1 MDPYLILFLVLGL
14 SVGSFINVI
23 IYRVPRG
30 ISLVKPGSQCPK
42 CNFPIP
48 LYRNIPIFSF
58 VFQLGKCANCKK
70 SISLRYPIV
79 ESLIGFLWSW
89 GYLSFT
95 NFENGLFILISTI
108 LVIIAFIDLDTM
120 QIPLTFIAIASIS
133 IIIHEYFLMDNLQ
146 YVVHGFIA
154 GVGYLS
160 LVFLLTWIIFR
171 KQTLGFGDL
180 FLVGVTGL
188 WLGAINV
195 LISIFLGA
203 IIAMIVWLVISFK
216 LGFDR
221 NRPMPFGPYLAFSAI
236 LVKMINPSL
245 LINIY

>member
-48 LYRNIPIFSF
+48 LYSNIPIFSF

-120 QIPLTFIAIASIS
+120 QIPLTFIAIASIG

-154 GVGYLS
+154 GVGY
-160 LVFLLTWIIFR
+160 
-171 KQTLGFGDL
+171 
-180 FLVGVTGL
+180 
-188 WLGAINV
+188 
-195 LISIFLGA
+195 
-203 IIAMIVWLVISFK
+203 
-216 LGFDR
+216 
-221 NRPMPFGPYLAFSAI
+221 
-236 LVKMINPSL
+236 
-245 LINIY
+245 